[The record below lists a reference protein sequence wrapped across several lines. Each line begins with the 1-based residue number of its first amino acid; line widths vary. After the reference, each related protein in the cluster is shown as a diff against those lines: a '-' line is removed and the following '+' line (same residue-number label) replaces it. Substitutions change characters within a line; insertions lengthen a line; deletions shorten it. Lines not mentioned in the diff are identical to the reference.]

1 MEQRLLASHPG
12 PHPLL
17 PGSKGGGGGC
27 LQRPPWALGPPP
39 SELLLCAGT
48 GAGWGLRL
56 PTSPCSR
63 REGSQGCGEGGT
75 HSSDGGPWCPR
86 RRRRSQGSQSQAPQ
100 NPGPPGTPSHSPW
113 RSASGP
119 EAGLAQ
125 RPGAKRG
132 RGWGREGRPWGG
144 RCEGRLAG
152 LWWGRICRGPWGP
165 HPWAPRSGQRL
176 VWCEGG
182 RAPPLSLRDA
192 ALGQEGRERGWAAA
206 SAWNPGEGHPRRP
219 LSLAKDLHALRLCPW
234 DVCSPLPPGAGHVG
248 ETLPHPGLPA
258 WRSDL

>member
-1 MEQRLLASHPG
+1 MQGRGRAGAS
-12 PHPLL
+12 
-17 PGSKGGGGGC
+17 GC
-27 LQRPPWALGPPP
+27 PPP
-39 SELLLCAGT
+39 PARGGRGPR
-48 GAGWGLRL
+48 GAEK
-56 PTSPCSR
+56 
-63 REGSQGCGEGGT
+63 EGHIPLT
-75 HSSDGGPWCPR
+75 GGPWCPR

-100 NPGPPGTPSHSPW
+100 NPGPPGTPSHCPW
-113 RSASGP
+113 LSASGP

-125 RPGAKRG
+125 RPSAAGVGAERAG
-132 RGWGREGRPWGG
+132 RGGG

-182 RAPPLSLRDA
+182 WAPPLSLRDA

-248 ETLPHPGLPA
+248 ENLPHPGLPA